1 MRSKHPDIQQIWR
14 ETSHL
19 HPTSDNLISNN
30 DTASTALSNLRTSQ
44 EEIALTHIFSLKI
57 QGQAQRIIIDIIPRA
72 NINSWAAVL
81 ESMPQHMFNFARKA
95 LIQQLPT
102 AANLFRW
109 KKIDKP
115 DCCLCNKI
123 QTNKHVLANCLSVG
137 SLERYTRRH
146 NNVLQLLAEW
156 FTTVISADQSLY
168 VDIPSERW
176 NSVEKIFQS
185 SCRPDLVVVD
195 KTKIG
200 ILELTVCHE
209 TNLEKSKQYKLDKYK
224 NIRDQIQP
232 HLIKYTVE
240 IFSLEVSTLGFIS
253 DCSTFHKSMKLPK
266 FSKLLVHSI
275 IKSAL
280 TDSYSIYCNRNTA
293 W

>member
-1 MRSKHPDIQQIWR
+1 M
-14 ETSHL
+14 
-19 HPTSDNLISNN
+19 
-30 DTASTALSNLRTSQ
+30 
-44 EEIALTHIFSLKI
+44 
-57 QGQAQRIIIDIIPRA
+57 
-72 NINSWAAVL
+72 
-81 ESMPQHMFNFARKA
+81 
-95 LIQQLPT
+95 
-102 AANLFRW
+102 
-109 KKIDKP
+109 
-115 DCCLCNKI
+115 
-123 QTNKHVLANCLSVG
+123 
-137 SLERYTRRH
+137 
-146 NNVLQLLAEW
+146 
-156 FTTVISADQSLY
+156 
-168 VDIPSERW
+168 
-176 NSVEKIFQS
+176 
-185 SCRPDLVVVD
+185 VD

-293 W
+293 